1 MIKTVLF
8 PKETPISLK
17 EFRAHLLSA
26 ERNIESQLQ
35 AMSHS
40 MTGFVGSTTYVYG
53 SSSQTSSSSN
63 VVPSP
68 TVGHISA
75 QPHTT
80 FVLGFA
86 GFKTPPLAPNY
97 GSSSFI
103 QS

>member
-1 MIKTVLF
+1 MK
-8 PKETPISLK
+8 
-17 EFRAHLLSA
+17 LLSISWA
-26 ERNIESQLQ
+26 ASLLEGLKHIRDQLS
-35 AMSHS
+35 AAGIYLLDDDIIISALN
-40 MTGFVGSTTYVYG
+40 GSTTYVYG

-80 FVLGFA
+80 LVLGFA
-86 GFKTPPLAPNY
+86 GFKTPPFAPNY